1 MQRLSTKFQRPKK
14 HRKFLNNTT
23 SSISFTPNNKKIR
36 NKSKFSNPFFI
47 DNDDENAG
55 DDEILPIPTFSIGA
69 FHKLVESYWVNGLH
83 ADLSKYTDP
92 SQLIDSYAVIDEYD
106 KSKTV
111 LPKFLTVS
119 EIVGQSKPQ
128 LNWCGEQRHKKLVE
142 ELKINGFLMIGNW
155 NS

>member
-1 MQRLSTKFQRPKK
+1 MKVIHRLGSNVLFQYQYG
-14 HRKFLNNTT
+14 HA
-23 SSISFTPNNKKIR
+23 SES
-36 NKSKFSNPFFI
+36 I

-92 SQLIDSYAVIDEYD
+92 SQLIESYAVSEEND

-119 EIVGQSKPQ
+119 EIVGRSKP
-128 LNWCGEQRHKKLVE
+128 
-142 ELKINGFLMIGNW
+142 
-155 NS
+155 